1 MLEKEIA
8 AIKREADELES
19 RLSSGELTTDELR
32 KFSKRHAEC
41 NTILETARELESAL
55 KNAEETRQ
63 AANDPDKELAELA
76 QMELPEAEARA
87 AELEKKLQLLMV
99 N

>member
-19 RLSSGELTTDELR
+19 RLSSGELTPDELR

-41 NTILETARELESAL
+41 NNILETAKELE
-55 KNAEETRQ
+55 NAVKTAGETRRLYY
-63 AANDPDKELAELA
+63 A
-76 QMELPEAEARA
+76 
-87 AELEKKLQLLMV
+87 
-99 N
+99 